1 VTAPTT
7 IRERRRRRDGDAET
21 DKEEKRKIQ
30 IQQERER
37 EREAN
42 EEEQEEEEGDL
53 GQHLMMVKKSLR
65 LIQHGATSRSS
76 SERRPVLASNAT
88 KSRTF

>member
-1 VTAPTT
+1 VRGEDEEMEMQRQ
-7 IRERRRRRDGDAET
+7 IRKKNERYRYN
-21 DKEEKRKIQ
+21 KR
-30 IQQERER
+30 ERER
-37 EREAN
+37 EREEK
-42 EEEQEEEEGDL
+42 EEEEEEEEGDL

>member
-1 VTAPTT
+1 MEMQRQ
-7 IRERRRRRDGDAET
+7 IRKKNERYRYN
-21 DKEEKRKIQ
+21 K
-30 IQQERER
+30 RER
-37 EREAN
+37 EREEK
-42 EEEQEEEEGDL
+42 EEEEEEEEGDL

>member
-1 VTAPTT
+1 VRGEDEEMEMQRQ
-7 IRERRRRRDGDAET
+7 IRKKNERYRYN
-21 DKEEKRKIQ
+21 K
-30 IQQERER
+30 RER
-37 EREAN
+37 EREEK
-42 EEEQEEEEGDL
+42 EEEEEEEEGDL